1 MLGSTT
7 PRAVSNTP
15 QATRWG
21 NIWSYG
27 YRTSLR
33 SIHSQN
39 LPCGRVNETSK
50 DQITAVKDFS
60 NQSRMAALNFRRY
73 HDSPDEVKTTQ
84 RFFKSKQ
91 RGCFQFQKISRRPRQ
106 GKNNTK
112 IFQIK
117 IVRLLSSS
125 EDIKTTQFHLEQR
138 RHTQDNIGRSV
149 GQRVW
154 KRRRA
159 YSPPPLVRTHA

>member
-33 SIHSQN
+33 STHAQN

-50 DQITAVKDFS
+50 DQITAAKDFS
-60 NQSRMAALNFRRY
+60 NQSSVVAFNFRRY
-73 HDSPDEVKTTQ
+73 HDGADKVKTTQ

-91 RGCFQFQKISRRPRQ
+91 NGCSRFQAISRQSRMAAFNIRKYQ
-106 GKNNTK
+106 NSTDNVK
-112 IFQIK
+112 I
-117 IVRLLSSS
+117 
-125 EDIKTTQFHLEQR
+125 T
-138 RHTQDNIGRSV
+138 
-149 GQRVW
+149 
-154 KRRRA
+154 
-159 YSPPPLVRTHA
+159 

>member
-7 PRAVSNTP
+7 PRAVSNIP

-27 YRTSLR
+27 YCTSLR
-33 SIHSQN
+33 STHAQN

-50 DQITAVKDFS
+50 GQITAAKDFS
-60 NQSRMAALNFRRY
+60 NQSSVAALNFRRY
-73 HDSPDEVKTTQ
+73 HDGADKVKTTQ

-91 RGCFQFQKISRRPRQ
+91 RGCFQFQKISRQPRR

-112 IFQIK
+112 MFQVK
-117 IVRLLSSS
+117 TERLLSIS
-125 EDIKTTQFHLEQR
+125 EEIKTAQICLKQHSFTWNSADILKIS
-138 RHTQDNIGRSV
+138 T
-149 GQRVW
+149 
-154 KRRRA
+154 
-159 YSPPPLVRTHA
+159 

>member
-50 DQITAVKDFS
+50 DQITAAKDFS

-91 RGCFQFQKISRRPRQ
+91 RGCFQFQKKLKQHRY
-106 GKNNTK
+106 
-112 IFQIK
+112 
-117 IVRLLSSS
+117 
-125 EDIKTTQFHLEQR
+125 
-138 RHTQDNIGRSV
+138 
-149 GQRVW
+149 
-154 KRRRA
+154 A
-159 YSPPPLVRTHA
+159 